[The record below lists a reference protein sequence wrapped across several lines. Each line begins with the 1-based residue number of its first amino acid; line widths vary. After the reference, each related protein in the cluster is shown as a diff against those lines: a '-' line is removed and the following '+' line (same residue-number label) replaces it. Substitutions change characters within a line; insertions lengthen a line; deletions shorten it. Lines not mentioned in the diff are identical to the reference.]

1 MTGAIAFV
9 VVFSIIVGFHEGAHF
24 LFMKLF
30 GVRVIR
36 FSIGFGPVLFRKKIG
51 ETEYQIGAIPLGGYV
66 LPLSQNLPDEFKECK
81 EPNHLE
87 RCSGQKEL
95 NHPDRYFESKPALQR
110 MLIYLVGPLSN
121 LLFAFL
127 IYFALFATI
136 GVFSGTTTL
145 ASVNKNSPAEIA
157 GLKAGDVIQAVEG
170 KQVSTWDEVRNLI
183 QMNKGAPIHFRVVRS
198 GEVLNV
204 TVVPKE
210 ENTEG
215 GKRFLIG
222 ILPETKSTPL
232 SLSESLKA
240 AVRVTGTALG
250 MFWDFFRKLLSGGA
264 EKKDVGGIIMIYQ
277 ATSASAQQGWLALLD
292 LMIMLNLNLF
302 FFNILPIPLLDGG
315 QIYPALFES
324 ITGIKPSAR
333 FNQMWQYIGVAMLLS
348 LFLLGTY
355 NDIARLLFK

>member
-1 MTGAIAFV
+1 MIGAIAFV

-24 LFMKLF
+24 LFMKWF
-30 GVRVIR
+30 GVKVIR
-36 FSIGFGPVLFRKKIG
+36 FSIGFGPVLFSKKIG
-51 ETEYQIGAIPLGGYV
+51 ETEYRIGAIPLGGYV
-66 LPLSQNLPDEFKECK
+66 LPLSQNLPDEFNEHK
-81 EPNHLE
+81 EPNHPE
-87 RCSGQKEL
+87 K
-95 NHPDRYFESKPALQR
+95 YFESKPALQR

-157 GLKAGDVIQAVEG
+157 GLKVGDVIQAVEG
-170 KQVSTWDEVRNLI
+170 KQVSTWDEIRNLI
-183 QMNKGAPIHFRVVRS
+183 QMTKGAPIHFRVVRS
-198 GEVLNV
+198 NEVLNV

-210 ENTEG
+210 ENTES

-232 SLSESLKA
+232 SLTESLKA
-240 AVRVTGTALG
+240 SVRVTGTALG

-315 QIYPALFES
+315 QIYPALLES
-324 ITGIKPSAR
+324 ITGIKPSPR
-333 FNQMWQYIGVAMLLS
+333 FNVVWQYIGVAMLLS
-348 LFLLGTY
+348 LFILGTY
-355 NDIARLLFK
+355 NDLARLLFK